1 MSELSDEIVVLRN
14 PGAGRGRHRGSL
26 PGVLERLGAA
36 GRPVRVLDAPTA
48 AEAEQACRDA
58 VAAGAG
64 ALVAMGGDG
73 TVHLVQQAVAGTSV
87 PLGVIPAGTGNDFAT
102 SAGLPADLYAAA
114 DAIAAALREGRT
126 RALDLARITCLD
138 GTVRWY
144 GAVLAAG
151 FDAIVNERGNR
162 MRWPRGP
169 IRYDLAVLLEL
180 VRLRPRRYTVTV
192 DGQTSVLDAVLLAVG
207 NTAAYGGG
215 MRICPDADATDGLL
229 DMVWAEPVSRA
240 TLIRIKPRV
249 YQGTHI
255 THPKVRSLRAREIT
269 LAAEGIVCYAD
280 GERIGPLPVTVTAV
294 PQAVH
299 LLS

>member
-1 MSELSDEIVVLRN
+1 MSGDEIVVLRN

-36 GRPVRVLDAPTA
+36 GRPVRVLDA
-48 AEAEQACRDA
+48 DS
-58 VAAGAG
+58 AAGAEAACREAVAEG
-64 ALVAMGGDG
+64 AAALVAMGGDG
-73 TVHLVQQAVAGTSV
+73 TVHVAQQAVAGTGV

-102 SAGLPADLYAAA
+102 STGLPADLYAAA
-114 DAIAAALREGRT
+114 DAITAALREERGR
-126 RALDLARITCLD
+126 RLDLARITTLD
-138 GTVRWY
+138 GGVRWY

-169 IRYDLAVLLEL
+169 FRYDIAILLEL
-180 VRLRPRRYTVTV
+180 ARLRPRRYTVTV
-192 DGQTSVLDAVLLAVG
+192 DGQTSTMDAVLLAVG

-215 MRICPDADATDGLL
+215 MRVCPDADPADGLL
-229 DMVWAEPVSRA
+229 DMVWAEPISRT

-249 YQGTHI
+249 YRGTHV
-255 THPKVRSLRAREIT
+255 THPKVHTLRAREII

-280 GERIGPLPVTVTAV
+280 GERVGPLPVTITAV
-294 PQAVH
+294 PQALT
-299 LLS
+299 LLG

>member
-1 MSELSDEIVVLRN
+1 
-14 PGAGRGRHRGSL
+14 
-26 PGVLERLGAA
+26 VLERLGAA
-36 GRPVRVLDAPTA
+36 GRPVRVLEAATA
-48 AEAEQACRDA
+48 AEAEAACRDA
-58 VAAGAG
+58 IAAGAG

-73 TVHLVQQAVAGTSV
+73 TVHLAQQAVAGTAV

-102 SAGLPADLYAAA
+102 STGVPADLYAAA
-114 DAIAAALREGRT
+114 DAIAAALRDGRA
-126 RALDLARITCLD
+126 RVLDLARVTCLD
-138 GTVRWY
+138 GEVRWY

-169 IRYDLAVLLEL
+169 VRYDIAILLEL
-180 VRLRPRRYTVTV
+180 ARLRARRYTVTA
-192 DGQTSVLDAVLLAVG
+192 DGQTSVIDAVLLAVG

-229 DMVWAEPVSRA
+229 DMVWAEPVSRT

-249 YQGTHI
+249 YRGTHV

-269 LAAEGIVCYAD
+269 IAAEGIVCYAD
-280 GERIGPLPVTVTAV
+280 GERICPLPVTITAV
-294 PQAVH
+294 PGAVR
-299 LLS
+299 LLA